1 MAKRLLL
8 TFLALL
14 GLVAQVAPAH
24 AAACGRAASALVVS
38 AEEEGASVAPSAS
51 AARPAVPAAART
63 PAAVPEVATAAPLP
77 ATVLIGID
85 RARE

>member
-14 GLVAQVAPAH
+14 GLAAQVAPAH
-24 AAACGRAASALVVS
+24 AEACGRAASALVQA
-38 AEEEGASVAPSAS
+38 AEKEGVSVAREGT
-51 AARPAVPAAART
+51 AARPAVPVASRDSADFPVLVDLAPGRV
-63 PAAVPEVATAAPLP
+63 PA
-77 ATVLIGID
+77 LIGID

>member
-24 AAACGRAASALVVS
+24 AAASGRAASALVMA
-38 AEEEGASVAPSAS
+38 AEDEGASVARAASAAP
-51 AARPAVPAAART
+51 AARPAASRVTADVPAPAAA
-63 PAAVPEVATAAPLP
+63 APLA

>member
-24 AAACGRAASALVVS
+24 AAASGRAASALVVA
-38 AEEEGASVAPSAS
+38 AEEQAGAVARSTAMPG
-51 AARPAVPAAART
+51 AAMPAASRVSADL
-63 PAAVPEVATAAPLP
+63 PVLANAAPGRVP
-77 ATVLIGID
+77 VLIGID